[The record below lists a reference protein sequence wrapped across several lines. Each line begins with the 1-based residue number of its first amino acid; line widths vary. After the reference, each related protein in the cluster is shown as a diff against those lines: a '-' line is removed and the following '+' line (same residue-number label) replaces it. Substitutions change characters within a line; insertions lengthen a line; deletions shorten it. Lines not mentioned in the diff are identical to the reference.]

1 MQRLRRKTDGQL
13 GFLTEVDGE
22 KRVRLDRGV
31 KVGADQSTVVYREQE
46 WVPDREVGP
55 NPYQV
60 ARLLYAIDREYRM
73 TLGGEYTVPEWT
85 RLDERSRV
93 RGFVLPESATGL
105 RRALHEAVKAAL
117 VGTALVG
124 K

>member
-13 GFLTEVDGE
+13 GFLVEVDGE

-31 KVGADQSTVVYREQE
+31 KVGADQSTVLYREQE

-55 NPYQV
+55 NQYQI
-60 ARLLYAIDREYRM
+60 ARLLYAIDREWRM
-73 TLGGEYTVPEWT
+73 TLGGEYSVPEWV
-85 RLDERSRV
+85 RLDERARV
-93 RGFVLPESATGL
+93 RGFTLPETASGL
-105 RRALHEAVKAAL
+105 RRALHDAVKAAL
-117 VGTALVG
+117 EQ